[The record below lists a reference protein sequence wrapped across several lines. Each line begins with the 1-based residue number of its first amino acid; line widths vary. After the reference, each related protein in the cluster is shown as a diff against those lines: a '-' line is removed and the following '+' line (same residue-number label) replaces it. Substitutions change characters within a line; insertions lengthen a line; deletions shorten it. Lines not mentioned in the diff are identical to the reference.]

1 MMTLS
6 IYNTLSKTK
15 EPLQPLVGNQVR
27 MYVCGMTVYDFCHI
41 GHARV
46 MVAFDVVAR
55 WLRHRGY
62 DLTYVRNITDIDDK
76 IIRRANENGE
86 PFEALVERMIAAM
99 HEDEARLSVLRPDIE
114 PRATGHI
121 AGMHEMIQT
130 LIAKG
135 FAYAPGNGDVYYRV
149 GKFEGYGKLSRRKID
164 ELKIGARIEV
174 DEIKEDPLDF
184 VLWKGAKPGE
194 PSWDSPWGPGR
205 PGWHIECSVMST
217 CCLGETFDI
226 HGGGPD
232 LVFPHHEN
240 EIAQSEAATG
250 KLYAK
255 SWMHA
260 GAVRVDGE
268 KMSKSLG
275 NFFTIREVLEKYHP
289 EVVRYLLVS
298 SHYRSPI
305 NYSEESLKE
314 AKGAL
319 ERFYH
324 ALRGL
329 PDAAPAGGEAFVERF
344 AAAMDD
350 DFNSPE
356 ACAVLFEM
364 VREVNRL
371 RDGDL
376 SAAAALAAQLKVLA
390 GLLGVLQLEP
400 DAFLRAGAE
409 GKVDAAEVES
419 LIQARLQAR
428 AEKNWGE
435 SDRIRDQLTAMG
447 VVLEDGKGGTT
458 WRLAD

>member
-1 MMTLS
+1 MALS

-15 EPLQPLVGNQVR
+15 DAFKPLVDNQVR

-76 IIRRANENGE
+76 IIKRANENGE

-99 HEDEARLSVLRPDIE
+99 HEDEARLNVLRPDIE
-114 PRATGHI
+114 PRATAHI

-130 LIAKG
+130 LIDKG
-135 FAYAPGNGDVYYRV
+135 YAYAPGNGDVYYRV
-149 GKFEGYGKLSRRKID
+149 GKFAGYGKLSRKKIED
-164 ELKIGARIEV
+164 LKIGARIEV

-194 PSWDSPWGPGR
+194 PSWDSPWGKGR

-250 KLYAK
+250 KLYANA
-255 SWMHA
+255 WMHA

-305 NYSEESLKE
+305 NYSEDSLKE

-324 ALRGL
+324 AFKGL
-329 PDAAPAGGEAFVERF
+329 PRTEPAGGDAFVERF

-350 DFNSPE
+350 DFNTPE

-371 RDGDL
+371 READPQ
-376 SAAAALAAQLKVLA
+376 AAAALATRLKALA

-409 GKVDAAEVES
+409 GKVDAAEVER
-419 LIQARLQAR
+419 LIQARLDAR
-428 AEKNWGE
+428 AAKDWAE

-458 WRLAD
+458 WRLAE

>member
-1 MMTLS
+1 MALS
-6 IYNTLSKTK
+6 IYNTLSKVK
-15 EPLQPLVGNQVR
+15 EPFKPLVGNQVR

-46 MVAFDVVAR
+46 MVAFDVITR

-62 DLTYVRNITDIDDK
+62 DVTYVRNITDIDDK

-99 HEDEARLSVLRPDIE
+99 HEDEARLSVLRPDQE

-130 LIAKG
+130 LIDKG
-135 FAYAPGNGDVYYRV
+135 YAYAPGNGDVYYRV
-149 GKFEGYGKLSRRKID
+149 GKFVGYGKLSRKKIED
-164 ELKIGARIEV
+164 LKIGARIEV
-174 DEIKEDPLDF
+174 DEIKQDPLDF
-184 VLWKGAKPGE
+184 VLWKGVKPGE
-194 PSWDSPWGPGR
+194 PSWQSPWGAGR

-250 KLYAK
+250 KLYANA
-255 SWMHA
+255 WMHA

-319 ERFYH
+319 ERFYNG
-324 ALRGL
+324 LKGL
-329 PDAAPAGGEAFVERF
+329 PEVAPAGGEAFVERF
-344 AAAMDD
+344 CAAMDD

-364 VREVNRL
+364 IREINRL
-371 RDGDL
+371 RDSD
-376 SAAAALAAQLKVLA
+376 SQAAAGLAAQLKQLA
-390 GLLGVLQLEP
+390 GVLGVLQLEP
-400 DAFLRAGAE
+400 EAFLQAGAG
-409 GKVDAAEVES
+409 GKVDAAEVEA
-419 LIQARLQAR
+419 LIAARLQAR
-428 AEKNWGE
+428 AEKNWAE
-435 SDRIRDQLTAMG
+435 SDRIRDQITALG

-458 WRLAD
+458 WRLAE

>member
-1 MMTLS
+1 MTLS
-6 IYNTLSKTK
+6 IYNTLSKIK
-15 EPLQPLVGNQVR
+15 EPLKPLVGNQVR

-99 HEDEARLSVLRPDIE
+99 HEDEARLSVLRPDME

-121 AGMHEMIQT
+121 AGMHEMIRA
-130 LIAKG
+130 LIDKG

-149 GKFEGYGKLSRRKID
+149 GKFVGYGKLSRKKIED
-164 ELKIGARIEV
+164 LRIGARIEV
-174 DEIKEDPLDF
+174 GEAKEDPLDF

-194 PSWDSPWGPGR
+194 PSWESPWGPGR

-250 KLYAK
+250 KLYANA
-255 SWMHA
+255 WMHA

-376 SAAAALAAQLKVLA
+376 PAAAALAAQLKTLG

-400 DAFLRAGAE
+400 DDFLRAGAE
-409 GKVDAAEVES
+409 GKVDAAEVER

-428 AEKNWGE
+428 AEKNWAE
-435 SDRIRDQLTAMG
+435 SDRIRDLLSAMG